1 MTFKIKSLKIIYL
14 HRLIANMSNLFQEVL
29 TNAEGVQQRLLGPTY
44 QYYNQIKTPSQMGI
58 SSTGS
63 LSALNTDINGLIQY
77 VQVLSS
83 GTGGATTKG
92 NILGNKYFMKTGAKC
107 LEPGG
112 QEVDRYIY
120 INNVPN
126 GNIPYISSS
135 LGATFSKFQGL
146 IPGTMSSANTLNPF
160 LLAQAFLSG
169 STPACQKVT
178 LETIDSSNN
187 VSTETQYVTLIDLQ
201 NMDPCSMPN
210 NINTYTNP
218 QKMCKQ
224 NFENMTLDAEPL
236 QFPKDPIVQVYFAGL
251 AALGIYVLTR
261 LLKNK

>member
-1 MTFKIKSLKIIYL
+1 
-14 HRLIANMSNLFQEVL
+14 MSNLFQEVL
-29 TNAEGVQQRLLGPTY
+29 KDADGVQKSLLGPTY

-58 SSTGS
+58 TSTGT
-63 LSALNTDINGLIQY
+63 LAALNTDINGLIQY
-77 VQVLSS
+77 VQVLST
-83 GTGGATTKG
+83 GTGSATTKG

-126 GNIPYISSS
+126 GKIPYIDGS
-135 LGATFSKFQGL
+135 LGTTFSNFKGL
-146 IPGTMSSANTLNPF
+146 IPGTMNSVNALNPF
-160 LLAQAFLSG
+160 LLTQAFLSG

-178 LETIDSSNN
+178 LETIDVSNN
-187 VSTETQYVTLIDLQ
+187 VSTGTQYVTLIDLQ

-218 QKMCKQ
+218 AKMCKQ
-224 NFENMTLDAEPL
+224 NFENMTLDPEPI

-251 AALGIYVLTR
+251 AALGIYVMTR
-261 LLKNK
+261 FLKNK